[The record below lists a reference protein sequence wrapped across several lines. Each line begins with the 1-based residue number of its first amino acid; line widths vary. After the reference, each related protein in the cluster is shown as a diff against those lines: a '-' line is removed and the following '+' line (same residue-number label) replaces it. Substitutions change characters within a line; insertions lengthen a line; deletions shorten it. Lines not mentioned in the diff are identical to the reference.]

1 MDFNRKIW
9 LNADELTKSVDMQR
23 YLKRLF
29 PDVPYIDRN
38 PDKLYINLKDIDE
51 ETDILLSRKCVDKVC
66 ASPFAF
72 RVLIGLGKAADEN
85 PHIHLLFRQ

>member
-23 YLKRLF
+23 YLKKLF
-29 PDVPYIDRN
+29 PDVPAIDRN

-85 PHIHLLFRQ
+85 SHIHLLFRQ